1 MSRAGPRASLL
12 RTIGSLDE
20 PRLGD
25 ERSRRIWCEAAAVAQ
40 QVQFIATLMA
50 AAVMAWAGGRHGAY
64 WSVLVLGVSAMGN
77 ATIALYVSRSGI
89 PCNAVWRRLT
99 SPRGGLT
106 LFMVLAWAVGAA
118 RTLGG
123 AAIGLDRAIGFT
135 VGLIL
140 VVVLATV
147 LARRRARNS
156 GLPDDD
162 DFSR

>member
-1 MSRAGPRASLL
+1 
-12 RTIGSLDE
+12 
-20 PRLGD
+20 
-25 ERSRRIWCEAAAVAQ
+25 
-40 QVQFIATLMA
+40 
-50 AAVMAWAGGRHGAY
+50 
-64 WSVLVLGVSAMGN
+64 
-77 ATIALYVSRSGI
+77 
-89 PCNAVWRRLT
+89 
-99 SPRGGLT
+99 
-106 LFMVLAWAVGAA
+106 VLAWAVGAA

-123 AAIGLDRAIGFT
+123 ASIGLDRAIGFT